1 MRGLKGKVAVVTGAA
16 NGLGEATARRLIEEG
31 CRVAALDVAEFRPE
45 LREEWGEAARFYAC
59 DIGEEKQIQSAVA
72 QAQREMGDAAIL
84 VNNAA
89 LFLFRGTN
97 ATADEIA
104 QICRINIAGT
114 SLVTKYVLPQMQALG
129 GGSII
134 NLSSVSGF
142 VGQGGDYATY
152 NATKFAIRGL
162 TKCWAVD
169 LSQEK
174 IRVNTVCPGY
184 IATAAFENY
193 CLKFGL
199 DYEVENRKVSN
210 LHLLGRQGR
219 PEEVASAVAFLAS
232 DDASFITGSD
242 LVVDGGYLT
251 R

>member
-1 MRGLKGKVAVVTGAA
+1 MRGLNGKIAVVTGAA
-16 NGLGEATARRLIEEG
+16 AGLGEATARRLIEEG

-45 LREEWGEAARFYAC
+45 LREEWGDAARFYAC
-59 DIGEEKQIQSAVA
+59 DIGDEAQIESAVS
-72 QAQREMGDAAIL
+72 QAQRDLGDASIL

-89 LFLFRGTN
+89 LFLFRGAQ
-97 ATADEIA
+97 ATQDEIA

-114 SLVTKYVLPQMQALG
+114 SLVTKHVLPQLQKQ
-129 GGSII
+129 GGSIV
-134 NLSSVSGF
+134 NMSSVSGF
-142 VGQGGDYATY
+142 VGQADFATY

-169 LSQEK
+169 LGK
-174 IRVNTVCPGY
+174 DNIRVNALCPGY
-184 IATAAFENY
+184 IRTAAFESY
-193 CLKFGL
+193 CEKFGL
-199 DYEVENRKVSN
+199 DAEAENLKVGA

-219 PEEVASAVAFLAS
+219 AEEVAAAAAFLAS

-242 LVVDGGYLT
+242 LVVDGGYLA